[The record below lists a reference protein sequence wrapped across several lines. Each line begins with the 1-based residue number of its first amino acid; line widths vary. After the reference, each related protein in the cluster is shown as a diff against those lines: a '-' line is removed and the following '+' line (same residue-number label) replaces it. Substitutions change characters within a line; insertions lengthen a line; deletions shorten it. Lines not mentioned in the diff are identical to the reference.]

1 MSGFSR
7 TFKRHELFRRI
18 SKLSPVA
25 IELYGFLIEKCD
37 WRLGRHVASTKE
49 ISECLGV
56 SERSVQRAN
65 KELEGAGVLRVKRGI
80 YAINPEFNWG
90 GRSWNIPKATYY
102 TMNTNTAQVINF
114 ADVTQALSGDAA
126 ERAGHETLREVTARK
141 RKGNKSC

>member
-7 TFKRHELFRRI
+7 TFKRHELFKRI

-37 WRLGRHVASTKE
+37 WRLGRHVATTKE

-65 KELEGAGVLRVKRGI
+65 KELEAAGLLKVKRGI
-80 YAINPEFNWG
+80 YAINPEFSWG
-90 GRSWNIPKATYY
+90 GRSWNVQKATYY
-102 TMNTNTAQVINF
+102 TMNQKTAQVISF
-114 ADVTQALSGDAA
+114 AEASQALSEESA
-126 ERAGHETLREVTARK
+126 ERAGRETLREISARK
-141 RKGNKSC
+141 RKGKQTC